1 MDEAA
6 LRREVRQFIAEQVET
21 LGIRLECDAWLSGF
35 SAQFSRAQGARG
47 WLGMTWPTEYG
58 GQARTERE
66 RWIVNEE
73 LLAAGAPVAAHWIGD
88 RQSGPAI
95 LKHGSEEQKQR
106 FLPAMARGECF
117 LAIGM
122 SEPDSGSDLASVRTT
137 ARREGEHWVLNGTKV
152 WTSGAHRA
160 DAMIALVRTSPI
172 DPAARHQGLTQFI
185 VDLRAPGITVNPI
198 VSLDGGH
205 HFNEVVLDE
214 VRLTDAD
221 LLGNEGDGW
230 KQVTSELAYERSG
243 PERFL
248 TTLPL
253 LAAVAQET
261 DGPSV
266 GSSAGSS
273 AASSSEFGLMLAE
286 LTTLRAMSAA
296 VAEAL
301 GRGQAPAVEAAL
313 VKDLGTRLE
322 GRVID
327 LARRLHPREPDPDS
341 PDDLTRHL
349 AHAITHSPG
358 FTLRGG
364 TNEILRGIIAK
375 SLTAD
380 PVRPAGE
387 AGAAVAAM
395 CAGTEVFEPSGI
407 WSPERGRAL
416 LKRMLA
422 DGWHRVGLAEELGG
436 HGGDLRD
443 AAEVTTALVGTPSP
457 LADTLIGAA
466 ALLARCGLTLPDDAE
481 VVVIVPAT
489 DAVLTDGRL
498 LASATRVPWAS
509 WASHL
514 LVPVADKHA
523 ADNADINADIN
534 AAGTGTTI
542 ALVRADAVTVTAGRN
557 VADEPREDVR
567 IDAAPV
573 ATARVEEPL
582 AAVLDGIALAGA
594 LTRSVQIAAALA
606 RLVPLTTMHVGD
618 RVQFGRPLAQFQAV
632 QQSLAELAAEA
643 SAARAITELAHAH
656 ADGPRGPLL
665 IAAAKARASLAAGTG
680 ARIAHQLHGAIGVSQ
695 EHSLH
700 RYTRPLWSWRDEFGG
715 EGVWGARIAARY
727 AAEADGVLW
736 SWLVDD

>member
-21 LGIRLECDAWLSGF
+21 LGIRLECDSWLSGF
-35 SAQFSRAQGARG
+35 SAEFSRAQGARG

-58 GQARTERE
+58 GQGRTERE

-88 RQSGPAI
+88 RQSGPSI

-106 FLPAMARGECF
+106 FLLAMARGECF
-117 LAIGM
+117 FAIGM

-137 ARREGEHWVLNGTKV
+137 ARRDGEEWVVSGTKV

-160 DAMIALVRTSPI
+160 DAMITLVRTSPV
-172 DPAARHQGLTQFI
+172 DTAARHKGLTQFI
-185 VDLRAPGITVNPI
+185 IDLRTPGITVNPI

-248 TTLPL
+248 TTFPL
-253 LAAVAQET
+253 LAAAA
-261 DGPSV
+261 DGA
-266 GSSAGSS
+266 SAD
-273 AASSSEFGLMLAE
+273 FGQALAE
-286 LTTLRAMSAA
+286 LSTLRAMSSA

-313 VKDLGTRLE
+313 VKDLGTRFE
-322 GRVID
+322 GRIID
-327 LARRLHPREPDPDS
+327 LARRLHPREADPDS

-349 AHAITHSPG
+349 AHATTHAPG
-358 FTLRGG
+358 YTLRGG

-380 PVRPAGE
+380 PIRPAGD
-387 AGAAVAAM
+387 AAAAIAAM
-395 CAGTEVFEPSGI
+395 CAATEVFEPSGV

-416 LKRMLA
+416 LKRMLD

-443 AAEVTTALVGTPSP
+443 AADVTAALVGTPSP

-466 ALLARCGLTLPDDAE
+466 ELLGRCGLALPDDAE
-481 VVVIVPAT
+481 IVVVVPAT
-489 DAVLTDGRL
+489 DAELGERLT
-498 LASATRVPWAS
+498 ASATRVPWAS

-514 LVPVADKHA
+514 
-523 ADNADINADIN
+523 
-534 AAGTGTTI
+534 
-542 ALVRADAVTVTAGRN
+542 
-557 VADEPREDVR
+557 
-567 IDAAPV
+567 
-573 ATARVEEPL
+573 
-582 AAVLDGIALAGA
+582 
-594 LTRSVQIAAALA
+594 
-606 RLVPLTTMHVGD
+606 
-618 RVQFGRPLAQFQAV
+618 
-632 QQSLAELAAEA
+632 
-643 SAARAITELAHAH
+643 
-656 ADGPRGPLL
+656 
-665 IAAAKARASLAAGTG
+665 
-680 ARIAHQLHGAIGVSQ
+680 
-695 EHSLH
+695 
-700 RYTRPLWSWRDEFGG
+700 
-715 EGVWGARIAARY
+715 
-727 AAEADGVLW
+727 
-736 SWLVDD
+736 

>member
-1 MDEAA
+1 MNETA
-6 LRREVRQFIAEQVET
+6 LRRQVREFIAEQVIA
-21 LGIRLECDAWLSGF
+21 LGIRLECDSWLSGF
-35 SAQFSRAQGARG
+35 SAEFSRAQGARG
-47 WLGMTWPTEYG
+47 WLGMTWPPEYG
-58 GQARTERE
+58 GHGRTERE

-88 RQSGPAI
+88 RQSGPSL
-95 LKHGSEEQKQR
+95 LKHGSEDQKQR

-117 LAIGM
+117 FAIGM

-137 ARREGEHWVLNGTKV
+137 ARRDGDEWVLNGTKV

-160 DAMIALVRTSPI
+160 DAMIALVRTSPV
-172 DPAARHQGLTQFI
+172 DPKARHQGLTQFVI
-185 VDLRAPGITVNPI
+185 DLRTPGITVNPI

-214 VRLTDAD
+214 VRLHDAD
-221 LLGNEGDGW
+221 MLGSEGGGW

-248 TTLPL
+248 STFPL
-253 LAAVAQET
+253 LAAAA
-261 DGPSV
+261 DA
-266 GSSAGSS
+266 SSA
-273 AASSSEFGLMLAE
+273 EFGMTVAE

-296 VAEAL
+296 VADAL
-301 GRGQAPAVEAAL
+301 GRGQVPAVEAAL
-313 VKDLGTRLE
+313 VKDLGTRFE

-327 LARRLHPREPDPDS
+327 LARRLHPREPDLDS

-349 AHAITHSPG
+349 AHAVTHSPG

-364 TNEILRGIIAK
+364 TNEILRGVIAK

-380 PVRPAGE
+380 PVKPASD
-387 AGAAVAAM
+387 AGAAIAAM
-395 CAGTEVFEPSGI
+395 CAATEVFEPSGV
-407 WSPERGRAL
+407 WSAERGRAL
-416 LKRMLA
+416 LKKMLD

-443 AAEVTTALVGTPSP
+443 AAEVTAALAGTPSP

-466 ALLARCGLTLPDDAE
+466 ELLTRAGLALPDDAE
-481 VVVIVPAT
+481 IVVVAVPGA
-489 DAVLTDGRL
+489 
-498 LASATRVPWAS
+498 RVPWAR

-514 LVPVADKHA
+514 LVPA
-523 ADNADINADIN
+523 ADGDRTRID
-534 AAGTGTTI
+534 
-542 ALVRADAVTVTAGRN
+542 LVRADGATITSGRN
-557 VADEPREDVR
+557 VADEPRDTVTIEQA
-567 IDAAPV
+567 IDSAPV
-573 ATARVEEPL
+573 ASAHIDASLTDTLLRIEL
-582 AAVLDGIALAGA
+582 TGA

-606 RLVPLTTMHVGD
+606 RLVPLTTMHVSD
-618 RVQFGRPLAQFQAV
+618 RVQFGRPLLQFQAV

-643 SAARAITELAHAH
+643 SAARAITDAALASAGTSR
-656 ADGPRGPLL
+656 APLT

-695 EHSLH
+695 EHTLH

-715 EGVWGARIAARY
+715 ETIWGGWIAERY
-727 AAEADGVLW
+727 AAEANGALW
-736 SWLVDD
+736 SWLVDAC